1 MTQEQLNNLWA
12 FSRGDVTSIEFES
25 WLYKQTGLES
35 ALGDDLNWTL
45 LAADYR
51 DRDIVF
57 QLRKDVATYLAPWR
71 QCECPAIPDCAA
83 IPMGDDFYYQA
94 VFKTLKEKL
103 AFGST
108 KWWLY
113 FSECQICL
121 TVWLIAQDDRIYDDF
136 FFARSNA
143 KQLADAVAGHWPE
156 QFQTYEEVLAT
167 GRRLSTPPKFFD
179 PMSCSLQW
187 TVEDLL
193 AERPGITAK
202 EIGFLLGLSEAHGSA
217 LLQAIAK

>member
-1 MTQEQLNNLWA
+1 MTQEQLNRLWA
-12 FSRGDVTSIEFES
+12 FSRGDVTPIEFEP

-35 ALGDDLNWTL
+35 ALGDDLNWEL

-51 DRDIVF
+51 DSNAVL
-57 QLRKDVATYLAPWR
+57 QLRKDVAASLAPLR
-71 QCECPAIPDCAA
+71 QCECPVIPNLAA
-83 IPMGDDFYYQA
+83 IPMGADSYDQT
-94 VFKTLKEKL
+94 VFKSLKERL

-113 FSECQICL
+113 FSECQICR
-121 TVWLIAQDDRIYDDF
+121 TVWLIAQDDRVYDDF
-136 FFARSNA
+136 FFVRSNA
-143 KQLADAVAGHWPE
+143 EQLSDAFSGHWPE

-179 PMSCSLQW
+179 PMCGSLQW

-202 EIGFLLGLSEAHGSA
+202 EIGFLLGLSDAHASA
-217 LLQAIAK
+217 LQQAIAK